1 MRLRIETLRPSRIFG
16 GANLLWATTMH
27 NVANYINSHGGKAAV
42 NKYISKRIEWNKS
55 LLKYRQM
62 EIFLNAVLSTII
74 SLLMSVIVMV
84 FLTGSAQ
91 DLNLNSIGYAFVM
104 LTIQMFIPFIIYVA
118 TINWLIQKAKIPHSF
133 PVGHFA
139 FYLVSMIIIVVLFSA
154 GDILISGYKRTASHY
169 IKEFGLFMSFAILSA
184 IFMYVLQRSPTP
196 TSK

>member
-1 MRLRIETLRPSRIFG
+1 MRKNVIDIMRLRIETLRPSRIFG

-62 EIFLNAVLSTII
+62 KFFLNAVLSTII

-91 DLNLNSIGYAFVM
+91 DLNLN
-104 LTIQMFIPFIIYVA
+104 
-118 TINWLIQKAKIPHSF
+118 WLIKKAKIPHSF
-133 PVGHFA
+133 PVRHFA